1 MAAWCRVLAG
11 VVVVVSV
18 APQPLPP
25 PFPAPTGEA
34 QAPGHS
40 SATGEAQA
48 PGHSSAT
55 GEAQAPGH
63 SSATGEAQAP
73 EHSSATG
80 EAQAPGHSSATGEA
94 QAPGHSSATGEAQAP
109 GHSSATGEAQAPGHS
124 SATGEAQAPGHSSAT
139 GEALPSTFPSVM
151 WRRVGRR
158 PSVEVEARQLL
169 AEVVEREMTGCSL
182 MLLFDSHPGLSPLP
196 QPLQQHALGVS
207 LVHVPSLAP
216 EVVFQL
222 KGAPRSSESR
232 VCGGVVVVASAG
244 DEAWPWLVAGG
255 VGAWAGHA
263 HTFLLIMP
271 REGEERDALDL
282 TSSILLH
289 PDFRFEAQVV
299 AATRDTDGSWSVYT
313 TTLFSGDARISLA
326 RVGTWSPSSGFWQD
340 VRLFPE
346 DKMADLRGYTF
357 SVAALTY
364 SPFIMNADLSLSGP
378 GKYRGLEVRL
388 LDVLAATANFTYR
401 YVAPEDSQW
410 GRRDHNG
417 TWTGM
422 IGMVIHEQAD
432 WAVSDI
438 TFSAQRELYVD
449 FCQPF
454 VYDAS
459 ELVTPRAKPLPRWLG
474 PVRPFTWQVWLGVGV
489 AVGVAAPFLCA
500 VARLSALL
508 TNTHGATWFKK
519 IKNAAMFV
527 VEPVFQRG
535 TKRGMKVVPGRVF
548 SGFWLIF
555 CMIIG
560 ISYSSSLTS
569 FLITPGLQRPIQNL
583 HQLVTS
589 DIGWAKVFFGGIQND
604 LLEETHDPVLIA
616 LRQGVQWRDSLEE
629 ILHEVVKGKLA
640 TWDNSITTRLLIAI
654 KYTDSKGQP
663 LVHLPGFELLQER
676 IAWPMQQYAPYK
688 PRFDE
693 LISRV
698 VEGGFVQEWLKS
710 IIFEEQALRRQA
722 LRRQARGGSGEGE
735 EEARG
740 EKDQVV
746 LNLEHFEGPF
756 YVLLLGCLAG
766 GGVLLL
772 ELLASLVKNSP
783 A

>member
-527 VEPVFQRG
+527 VEPVFQ
-535 TKRGMKVVPGRVF
+535 
-548 SGFWLIF
+548 
-555 CMIIG
+555 
-560 ISYSSSLTS
+560 
-569 FLITPGLQRPIQNL
+569 
-583 HQLVTS
+583 
-589 DIGWAKVFFGGIQND
+589 VFFGGIQND